1 MSEGLEGKTPH
12 PGQPTKYKPEY
23 CELLLQHCEEGYTY
37 EAFAG
42 RLRVATQTLYNW
54 EKEHPA
60 FLEAKKAALNVML
73 YSDQIV
79 LNHGA
84 KGLIE
89 NYNAASQIF
98 KMKAVHK
105 WSDKQEVE
113 VNSYNVNNNINT
125 NIDYKK
131 LTDQELEDLDKILSK
146 AQVNPDKD

>member
-1 MSEGLEGKTPH
+1 MSEGLEEKQSNAGR
-12 PGQPTKYKPEY
+12 PTAYKPEY
-23 CELLLQHCEEGYTY
+23 CEMLLQHCEEGYTF

-42 RLRVATQTLYNW
+42 RLRVCTQTLYNW
-54 EKEHPA
+54 EKEHPE

-105 WSDKQEVE
+105 WSDKQEIDLSG
-113 VNSYNVNNNINT
+113 NLNINLS
-125 NIDYKK
+125 IAEQIALKYK
-131 LTDQELEDLDKILSK
+131 DDAVDE
-146 AQVNPDKD
+146 